1 MRKVSLLILLVLVS
15 INASSQ
21 NKQILYNF
29 TSVPQSMMTNPGADY
44 EYKFYFGVPL
54 LSGISA
60 NVGSTGF
67 SAYDLFADNNVDFN
81 TKLRNVVFSTTN
93 NDKLV
98 INQQL
103 EIFNGGFRVG
113 DWDSRGYVS
122 FGMYQEFDMLAYV
135 PKDPLILALDG
146 NQNYIGKSFNLGDLS
161 AKAEVVSVLHLG
173 YHKKVRENLILGA
186 RGKIYTSS
194 FNATSTR
201 NSGYIYT
208 TPSDIN
214 NIYDQV
220 IYSNL
225 QLQTSGVSSYIDGDK
240 NDNPIKKA
248 ILGSDLGLGFDAGL
262 TYYPKKHIQLTAS
275 LLDVGFIT
283 HSKDVKTY
291 NLKGYYN
298 YQGINPDFV
307 NPNNS
312 GSTFKAFQESIP
324 LDTTFTKYR
333 TWRPV
338 KMNAS
343 YQYSFNDGRG
353 GADCNCLG
361 GGEEQY
367 QNAIGAQLFMM
378 TTPKIPL
385 TALTAYYRRSLFRNH
400 LNLKATYTI
409 DSFSYTN
416 LGFGLAGSIG
426 AFNIYFMADNLLE
439 YRDVS
444 KANSLSFQFGL
455 NFIFKDKDEYFQ
467 E

>member
-1 MRKVSLLILLVLVS
+1 MRKVSLLIMLLLVSVS
-15 INASSQ
+15 SWSQ

-29 TSVPQSMMTNPGADY
+29 TAVPQSMMTNPGADY
-44 EYKFYFGVPL
+44 EYKFYFGLPF

-67 SAYDLFADNNVDFN
+67 SAYDLFADNGVDFN

-93 NDKLV
+93 NDKFV
-98 INQQL
+98 VNEQL

-113 DWDSRGYVS
+113 DWDNRGYVS
-122 FGMYQEFDMLAYV
+122 FGMYQEFDMLGYV

-146 NQNYIGKSFNLGDLS
+146 NQNYLGKSFDLGDLS
-161 AKAEVVSVLHLG
+161 GKAEAVSVLHLG
-173 YHKKVRENLILGA
+173 YHKKVKENLILGGRA
-186 RGKIYTSS
+186 KIYTSG

-208 TPSDIN
+208 VPSNVN

-225 QLQTSGVSSYIDGDK
+225 QLQTSGISSYIDDDNRN
-240 NDNPIKKA
+240 NDVKSVVKKA
-248 ILGSDLGLGFDAGL
+248 FFGSDLGLGFDAGL
-262 TYYPKKHIQLTAS
+262 TYYPKKNIQLTAS
-275 LLDVGFIT
+275 VLDVGFIS

-291 NLKGYYN
+291 TFKGYYS

-312 GSTFKAFQESIP
+312 GSAFRDFQDAIS

-353 GADCNCLG
+353 GADCNCFG
-361 GGEEQY
+361 GGEQY
-367 QNAIGAQLFMM
+367 QNAVGAQLFMM
-378 TTPKIPL
+378 TTPRLPM
-385 TALTAYYRRSLFRNH
+385 TALTAYYRRNLFRNH

-426 AFNIYFMADNLLE
+426 AFNIYLMADNLLE

-444 KANSLSFQFGL
+444 KANSLSFQFGF
-455 NFIFKDKDEYFQ
+455 NFIFKDKDE
-467 E
+467 